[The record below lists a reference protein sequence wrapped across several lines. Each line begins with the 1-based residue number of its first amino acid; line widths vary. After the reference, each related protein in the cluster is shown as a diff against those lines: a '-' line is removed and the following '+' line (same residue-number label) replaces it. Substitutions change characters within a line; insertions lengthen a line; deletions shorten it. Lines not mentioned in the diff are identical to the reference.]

1 MNGPRRSTLT
11 DVAQL
16 AGVDKAVVSR
26 VVNADPLLAIR
37 PETRARVEAAIK
49 ELDYRPNVA
58 ARTLRTA
65 RTGTIG
71 LFIPDFANPV
81 YAEIITGAES
91 AALAHGQLLVTG
103 SSSVTGHRA
112 QAYLDLLGQGRV
124 DGLLL
129 AGDPVSVQ
137 EKEALDAFGL
147 PYLFLN
153 RRDPGVDR
161 YVVLDD
167 VAAAAMATSR
177 LLDLGHT
184 RIAHIAGTASA
195 DTAARRLAGY
205 EQALRSRGLPV
216 EADLVVTADYTPQ
229 GGADAV
235 RRLLATG
242 ARPSAVF
249 VANVASAIGVLRAL
263 QEAGLDVPRDMSV
276 VAVHDLPLAAHLAPP
291 LTTVRMPL
299 RELGARAIELLLS
312 SDPSAAIT
320 EVVASPIELV
330 ERESTAPPRG
340 R

>member
-1 MNGPRRSTLT
+1 VNGQRRITLA
-11 DVAQL
+11 DVAEL

-49 ELDYRPNVA
+49 QLDYRPNVA

-65 RTGTIG
+65 RTGTVG

-112 QAYLDLLGQGRV
+112 QTYLDLLGQGRV

-129 AGDPVSVQ
+129 AGDPVTPREQ
-137 EKEALDAFGL
+137 QALDSFGL

-153 RRDPGVDR
+153 RRHPGVER

-167 VAAAAMATSR
+167 ERAAAMAVTH
-177 LLDLGHT
+177 LLDLGHS
-184 RIAHIAGTASA
+184 RIAHVAGPARA
-195 DTAARRLAGY
+195 DTAARRRAGY
-205 EQALRSRGLPV
+205 EQALRGHGLPV
-216 EADLVVTADYTPQ
+216 EDDLVVIADYTPQ
-229 GGADAV
+229 GGAEAV

-242 ARPSAVF
+242 VEATAVF
-249 VANVASAIGVLRAL
+249 VANVASAIGVLQAL
-263 QEAGLDVPRDMSV
+263 RDAGLDVPADISV
-276 VAVHDLPLAAHLAPP
+276 IAVHDLPLAAYLAPP

-299 RELGARAIELLLS
+299 RELGARAVEMLLAA
-312 SDPSAAIT
+312 DPSAPIT
-320 EVVASPIELV
+320 EVVAQPIELV
-330 ERESTAPPRG
+330 VRGSTAAPER